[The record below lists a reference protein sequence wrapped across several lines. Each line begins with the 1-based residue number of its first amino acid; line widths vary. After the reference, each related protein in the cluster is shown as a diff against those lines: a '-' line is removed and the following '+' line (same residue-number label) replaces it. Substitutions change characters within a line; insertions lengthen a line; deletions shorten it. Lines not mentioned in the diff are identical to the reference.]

1 MTWFEKTQSASPVR
15 ISFVFLFLVSLIIQ
29 FFYDL
34 YISIIEANKVIK
46 LIASFKFEMK
56 LINTFFLHGDC
67 LKSLQTIDILFF

>member
-15 ISFVFLFLVSLIIQ
+15 ISFVFCFLFLVSLIIQ

-34 YISIIEANKVIK
+34 YISIIGANKVIK

-56 LINTFFLHGDC
+56 LINTFLAWGL
-67 LKSLQTIDILFF
+67 LKILTND